1 MMANEADETPE
12 EIVEHLAELGLYA
25 EDDDLSDML
34 DNAPTT
40 PLNMYGEEGSAGR
53 MYSHSWLSKLL
64 VFVFYLCFAPVPS
77 SVGIGPRTGLW
88 FDTIFLK
95 KPNIVTQTVSLS
107 D

>member
-40 PLNMYGEEGSAGR
+40 PLNMYGDE
-53 MYSHSWLSKLL
+53 
-64 VFVFYLCFAPVPS
+64 
-77 SVGIGPRTGLW
+77 
-88 FDTIFLK
+88 
-95 KPNIVTQTVSLS
+95 
-107 D
+107 